1 MAHSKQSAKRNRTN
15 KKAQERNKRQRSAMK
30 SAVKRVV
37 QAETPDAAR
46 AILPDA
52 MKKLDKAAKKRVI
65 HPNTAARLKSRLAR
79 RAAVA
84 AR

>member
-15 KKAQERNKRQRSAMK
+15 LKAQERNKRQRSAMK
-30 SAVKRVV
+30 TAVKRVV

-46 AILPDA
+46 TNLAEA

-65 HPNTAARLKSRLAR
+65 HPNAASRQKSRLAR
-79 RAAVA
+79 RAAA
-84 AR
+84 ARA